1 MLENRYEIIVAGG
14 GHAGIEAA
22 LASSRMGIKTLL
34 VTLDISGIARMSCN
48 PAIGGLAKGHLVKE
62 IDALG
67 GIMSLASDK
76 NTLQMKTLNKSKGR
90 AVWSSRAQIDKI
102 TYPKFIQQKI
112 EGDDNI
118 TIIEDEVINIDTNN
132 ATMSSVNTKNGL
144 KINCSCLIV
153 TAGTFMN
160 GVIHIGNRHFRAGRM
175 GERPSAGLTESL
187 VDHGFVAKRLKTGT
201 PPRISK
207 SSINLSAFDLA
218 SGDTNPT
225 PFSIE
230 ASVDDVNKNMDCYI
244 AYTNQDTHKILTDN
258 IELSAIH
265 QGNISGSGPRYCP
278 SIEDKVIRFSQR
290 PQHQLFLEQEWDGSD
305 QLYVNG
311 FSTSM
316 PEKIQ
321 KKAIRSVQ
329 GLASARFIRPG
340 YAIEYDYIP
349 TSQLKSSLESKKISG
364 LFLAGQL
371 NGTSGYEEAA
381 AQGLLAGINAACF
394 VKTLAPLVLE
404 RSESYIGVLIDD
416 LITQEI
422 TEPYRMFT
430 SSAEHR
436 LWLRPDN
443 VYNRLFNKAA
453 DLGLLTKTRY
463 KTVVRHVENR
473 KNIISLLCETKVK
486 DGQGVVGVAK
496 NVLKKPDENI
506 ENFIPQVG
514 ALSQY
519 NKQDLF
525 SAETEIKY
533 EGYVKNERKRV
544 EQIKSLNSFR
554 IPKQINYN
562 TIQNLSSEARES
574 LQAIKPETLG
584 QASRISGVRQS
595 DLSILAVYI
604 TKF

>member
-34 VTLDISGIARMSCN
+34 ITLDISGIARMSCN

-67 GIMSLASDK
+67 GIMSIASDK

-102 TYPKFIQQKI
+102 TYPKFIQQKL

-132 ATMSSVNTKNGL
+132 ATMSSVNTKGGL
-144 KINCSCLIV
+144 KISCMCLIV

-160 GVIHIGNRHFRAGRM
+160 GVIHIGNRHFCAGRM

-187 VDHGFVAKRLKTGT
+187 VDHGFVARRLKTGT

-207 SSINLSAFDLA
+207 SSIDLSAFELA
-218 SGDTNPT
+218 SGDTNPI

-278 SIEDKVIRFSQR
+278 SIEDKVVRFSKR
-290 PQHQLFLEQEWDGSD
+290 PQHQLFLEQEWEGSD

-329 GLASARFIRPG
+329 GLSSARFIRPG

-349 TSQLKSSLESKKISG
+349 TSQLKSSLESKEISG

-394 VKTLAPLVLE
+394 VKALAPLVLE

-443 VYNRLFNKAA
+443 VYDRLFNKAA
-453 DLGLLTKTRY
+453 NLGLLTKARY
-463 KTVVRHVENR
+463 KTVVRHIDNK

-486 DGQGVVGVAK
+486 DTQGVVGLA
-496 NVLKKPDENI
+496 NNILKKPDENI
-506 ENFIPQVG
+506 QNFIPQVD
-514 ALSQY
+514 ALNQY
-519 NKQDLF
+519 NQQDLF
-525 SAETEIKY
+525 SAETDIKY
-533 EGYVKNERKRV
+533 EGYVKNEWKRV

>member
-67 GIMSLASDK
+67 GIMSIASDK

-102 TYPKFIQQKI
+102 TYPKFIQQKL

-132 ATMSSVNTKNGL
+132 ATMSSVNTKGGL
-144 KINCSCLIV
+144 KISCTCLIV

-160 GVIHIGNRHFRAGRM
+160 GVIHIGNRHFCAGRM

-187 VDHGFVAKRLKTGT
+187 VDHGFVARRLKTGT

-207 SSINLSAFDLA
+207 SSIDLSAFELA
-218 SGDTNPT
+218 SGDTNPI

-230 ASVDDVNKNMDCYI
+230 ASIDDVNKNMDCYI

-278 SIEDKVIRFSQR
+278 SIEDKVVRFSKR
-290 PQHQLFLEQEWDGSD
+290 PQHQLFLEQEWEGSD

-329 GLASARFIRPG
+329 GLSSARFIRPG

-349 TSQLKSSLESKKISG
+349 TSQLKSSLESKEISG

-394 VKTLAPLVLE
+394 VKALAPLVLE

-443 VYNRLFNKAA
+443 VYDRLFNKAA
-453 DLGLLTKTRY
+453 NLGLLTKTRY
-463 KTVVRHVENR
+463 KTVVRHIDNK

-486 DGQGVVGVAK
+486 DTQGVVGLA
-496 NVLKKPDENI
+496 NNILKKPDENI
-506 ENFIPQVG
+506 QNFIPQVD
-514 ALSQY
+514 ALNQY
-519 NKQDLF
+519 NQQDLF
-525 SAETEIKY
+525 SAETDIKY
-533 EGYVKNERKRV
+533 EGYVKNEWKRV